1 MDTKE
6 LLQIAIKAKEN
17 SYSPYS
23 KFRVGAALLCKND
36 KVYSG
41 TNVENASF
49 GATVCAERIAVF
61 KAISEGEKG
70 FEKIA
75 ISVDSENLGYPCGM
89 CLQVMTEFCDDN
101 FKVIISNRQGEY
113 KEVKLKELLPN
124 AFRKKEL
131 EGFTGGI

>member
-6 LLQIAIKAKEN
+6 LLQIAVKAKEN

-23 KFRVGAALLCKND
+23 KFRVGAALLCKD
-36 KVYSG
+36 EKVYSG
-41 TNVENASF
+41 ANVENASF

-61 KAISEGEKG
+61 KAITEGEKD

-131 EGFTGGI
+131 E